1 MLYNTYRKYNL
12 IPRREHLIMNK
23 QYKSSN
29 AGREREVSMTSHIK
43 SAPSKLTVFIL
54 ALVLS
59 ATAITGGFFI
69 NTAQAA
75 TIADTDITINVID
88 APVTPDENKPDTPVA
103 PDENKPNV
111 PNTSADNEL
120 TGVSNTDLIFQT
132 GTNGTKHQI
141 SIWVIIAILTV
152 FLGLSITTIIL
163 INKYFKQPKLTVTK
177 TTADS
182 NGNPITEEDPDT
194 EIIDINKLLK
204 KHKAKKLLLQIT
216 PIFAFALIAG
226 GVTSSLVKTYADT
239 AACDD
244 TQATYLCVTNVPKKE
259 ITVYKDANGNV
270 TNPEALSSVIP
281 ITIESSSDDTFGY
294 QLKASLAD
302 ALSSYLTLTFG
313 NKALSTT
320 IPVTIKDTAC
330 EASDCSNQVDTP
342 DTNTYNFNLT
352 IDSAIPK
359 GTYTISLN
367 FNITGNTLPLPANM
381 QEFSQAYCTQMDN
394 LATVTVP
401 DNRNG
406 QNYDIRK
413 LPDGNC
419 WMISNL
425 KYAGGGDDTYSDVI
439 PAGDGTSGTLSN
451 NTANTATTA
460 QRYTSAL
467 YYDPSGGTDY
477 TASNFY
483 GYLYNWCA
491 ATGADQATCTS
502 SSIVPSDAVASIC
515 PANWR
520 LPNGGNVGDPNND
533 FDILNAKMAGFASN
547 QDGTYQ
553 STAWGH
559 YTNWLF
565 SGQFKGV
572 FSGLWNSGSFLFQG
586 GYGYL
591 WSVSHYPSSSVDA
604 FYVYFRDGGVYPDV
618 GSNRDLGFAV
628 RCLLD

>member
-1 MLYNTYRKYNL
+1 
-12 IPRREHLIMNK
+12 
-23 QYKSSN
+23 
-29 AGREREVSMTSHIK
+29 MTSHIK
-43 SAPSKLTVFIL
+43 RTPSKLTVFIL

-75 TIADTDITINVID
+75 TTADTDITINVTDAPVAPDENKPD
-88 APVTPDENKPDTPVA
+88 APVTPDENKPDAPVTPN
-103 PDENKPNV
+103 ENKPNV
-111 PNTSADNEL
+111 PNTNADNEL

-132 GTNGTKHQI
+132 GSKGEQYQI
-141 SIWVIIAILTV
+141 SLWVIFAILAV

-177 TTADS
+177 TTADA

-194 EIIDINKLLK
+194 EIIDINKLLR

-239 AACDD
+239 AACDN
-244 TQATYLCVTNVPKKE
+244 TQPTYLCVTNTPKTE

-281 ITIESSSDDTFGY
+281 VTIESSSDDIFGY

-302 ALSSYLTLTFG
+302 ALSAYLSLTFG
-313 NKALSTT
+313 NEALSTT

-330 EASDCSNQVDTP
+330 EASDCSNQADAP

-359 GTYTISLN
+359 GAYTISLD
-367 FNITGNTLPLPANM
+367 FNISGNTLPLPANM

-401 DNRNG
+401 DIRNG

-425 KYAGGGDDTYSDVI
+425 KYAGGGDDTYNDVI
-439 PAGDGTSGTLSN
+439 PTGDGTNGTIMLGSASSYTDAYYFTTN
-451 NTANTATTA
+451 STA
-460 QRYTSAL
+460 
-467 YYDPSGGTDY
+467 DP
-477 TASNFY
+477 ASPSFY

-491 ATGADQATCTS
+491 ATGANAADCIASSPGAVPPEAAT
-502 SSIVPSDAVASIC
+502 SIC
-515 PANWR
+515 PNGWR
-520 LPNGGNVGDPNND
+520 LPTGGASGEFAYLNG
-533 FDILNAKMAGFASN
+533 IMAGEE
-547 QDGTYQ
+547 TY
-553 STAWGH
+553 SDTNDPAH
-559 YTNWLF
+559 AANWLF
-565 SGQFKGV
+565 AGPWRGV
-572 FSGLWNSGSFLFQG
+572 LSGLNNSGYFLTSGSSANF
-586 GYGYL
+586 
-591 WSVSHYPSSSVDA
+591 WSSTVSSYSGVYRLYIDSSTP
-604 FYVYFRDGGVYPDV
+604 GVYP
-618 GSNRDLGFAV
+618 GTKANTRGLGHAV
-628 RCLLD
+628 RCILD